1 MELPPPART
10 ISGVIRGRVVLPM
23 GAAAIDGGWLRIDRG
38 RIVAVGRGRPS
49 EPCLDL
55 GEVILAPGLVNP
67 HCHLEFSDLA
77 CPLEAPGGLA
87 GWIPGVV
94 AARRDRP
101 ADATAA
107 AIRRGL
113 VESAAAGVT
122 LVGEIASD
130 ATGGDPASDLPAM
143 RRYRECLGL
152 GDDAAAR
159 GRRAIGE
166 VDRLPDS
173 VLAGLSPHAPY
184 SVSAALGRELIGAA
198 RRRGLPVQ
206 MHLGESPDEAELLAG
221 GSGPFRSMLES
232 LGAWPSPP
240 PVLLSA
246 AEWIGRLARCS
257 RGAVI
262 HAGFLDD
269 DALARLAGHANRLG
283 VVVCPRTARRLTGRL
298 PPIER
303 LRGAG
308 LRLAVGTDSRASN
321 PDLDPRRDAGELVAA
336 GLVTPAEA
344 VRMITTHAAWMLAM
358 DRVAGRIAPGM
369 PADLAVFA
377 PRRFSDDPHEDL
389 LDTETGLVAAFRRGR
404 RLAVATA
411 GSWR

>member
-1 MELPPPART
+1 MELPSSARAV
-10 ISGVIRGRVVLPM
+10 SGVIRSRVVLPM
-23 GAAAIDGGWLRIDRG
+23 RGPALDGGWLRIDRG

-55 GEVILAPGLVNP
+55 GDVILAPGLVNP
-67 HCHLEFSDLA
+67 HCHLEFSDLTD
-77 CPLEAPGGLA
+77 PLEAPGGLA

-113 VESAAAGVT
+113 LESAAAGVT
-122 LVGEIASD
+122 LIGEIASD
-130 ATGGDPASDLPAM
+130 AAGCEVAADLPAM

-166 VDRLPDS
+166 LDRLPDS

-184 SVSAALGRELIGAA
+184 SVSAALGRELIHAA
-198 RRRGLPVQ
+198 CRRGLPVQ
-206 MHLGESPDEAELLAG
+206 MHLGESPDEDQLLAT
-221 GSGPFRSMLES
+221 GSGPFRSLLES

-240 PVLLSA
+240 PVLLPA
-246 AEWIGRLARCS
+246 AEWIGRLARCP

-269 DALARLAGHANRLG
+269 DAIARLARHADRLG
-283 VVVCPRTARRLTGRL
+283 VVVCPRTARRLSGEL

-308 LRLAVGTDSRASN
+308 LRLAVGTDSRASS
-321 PDLDPRRDAGELVAA
+321 PDLDPRREAGELVAA
-336 GLVTPAEA
+336 GLATPAEA

-358 DRVAGRIAPGM
+358 DRVAGRIAPGR

-377 PRRFSDDPHEDL
+377 PRQHSADPYQDL
-389 LDTETGLVAAFRRGR
+389 LDMGTSLVAVFRRGR
-404 RLAVATA
+404 QLAIATA
-411 GSWR
+411 GSSR